1 MDCFLSQYFIIKV
14 QIIRIDISIVSFKA
28 ISISFDIT
36 VTGINLFVNIIIIHL
51 DIINHINLVELIFT
65 LGSFDSFKEHDT
77 NFSS

>member
-65 LGSFDSFKEHDT
+65 LGSFDSFKGRDT

>member
-65 LGSFDSFKEHDT
+65 LGSFDSFKGHDT